1 MQGQDVD
8 EQDKRGARWIPA
20 ELSHLCMAYE
30 DAKFQKF
37 VDYSVDG
44 QGGADK
50 GVGVVE
56 GMGITS
62 GVHVTTGF

>member
-1 MQGQDVD
+1 
-8 EQDKRGARWIPA
+8 
-20 ELSHLCMAYE
+20 MAYE